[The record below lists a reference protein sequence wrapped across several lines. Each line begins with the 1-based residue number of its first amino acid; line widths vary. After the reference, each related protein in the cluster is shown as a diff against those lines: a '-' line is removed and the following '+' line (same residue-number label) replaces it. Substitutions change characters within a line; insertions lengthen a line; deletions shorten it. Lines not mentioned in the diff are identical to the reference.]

1 MAGELVEA
9 TGAAVGELAV
19 GAAAKHTAAKTT
31 VHIMIAPL
39 RKNLTSVQRCAVP
52 QGQGAVVLRK
62 SAQSGVS
69 GK

>member
-31 VHIMIAPL
+31 VHIMIAPFHKDRAL
-39 RKNLTSVQRCAVP
+39 SCCASP
-52 QGQGAVVLRK
+52 HKAG
-62 SAQSGVS
+62 
-69 GK
+69 